1 MVSSI
6 AFSQTKKFKDIT
18 EVQSITKKI
27 ATVFFKMNFEVA
39 FNDLKPYWELIK
51 IEVDAM
57 RIKTES

>member
-18 EVQSITKKI
+18 EVQSFTKKI

>member
-18 EVQSITKKI
+18 EVQSFTKKI

-39 FNDLKPYWELIK
+39 FNDLKPY
-51 IEVDAM
+51 
-57 RIKTES
+57 